1 MHTTVWWYTLCV
13 TKNHLIFWSKQYVY
27 IMYNNSVPNS
37 RLKHHFQ
44 DQPLMLLMEI
54 IPVYSA
60 KRNILRWLLAHL
72 YQFSIRDIQDASPD
86 NRKDGGHLVWG
97 QSRMV
102 DVRNTPI
109 NTAATRLPSVGLCG
123 VLAWSFFFFFILSAL
138 WRSILVVTDAKM
150 TWQYQQASQKRSFHN
165 AQNSVPKANIN
176 L

>member
-123 VLAWSFFFFFILSAL
+123 VLAWSFFFFHFVSPLKKHLGGNRCQNDMAVPAGISKTFLSQCTKFCAEG
-138 WRSILVVTDAKM
+138 K
-150 TWQYQQASQKRSFHN
+150 H
-165 AQNSVPKANIN
+165 
-176 L
+176 